1 MNITPSI
8 IPFMPQV
15 PVSDNKVPAQ
25 SEPYKGGLDQWP
37 LARGKRQIK
46 SLQFL
51 FKGERVGRPPHI
63 PTPPPPPPRPTAPKP
78 APKPVPPIKPG
89 PAPKPAGGGF
99 NDAGKTVIH
108 ANKIKANDE
117 LMMANLRKHS
127 PISVAE
133 AAKRIID
140 AEKLVKAGVIATGP
154 NASRVAR
161 DAFISAGITGMVS
174 APINVAAYAGSVAA
188 GEKIKSSYA
197 PGVLPP
203 PFLPGATSPPKDG
216 ASAVQ
221 ADSKP
226 APADVISRRMDDL
239 EMKLLG
245 MASTVMLLLGD
256 TSRVFTK
263 SDSWPTDDV
272 GRLSNLE
279 TMLGLSEQH
288 LKKAARQNGI
298 VFKPYK
304 PGETTPAD
312 AKGRLDLIE
321 KKFERM
327 VESYE
332 NLRLLAAIKASQ
344 RETGASVTA

>member
-1 MNITPSI
+1 MNITTSI
-8 IPFMPQV
+8 IPFIPQV
-15 PVSDNKVPAQ
+15 PVSDHQSPAQ
-25 SEPYKGGLDQWP
+25 PEPPKSGLDQWP
-37 LARGKRQIK
+37 LARDKRQVK
-46 SLQFL
+46 SLQFF
-51 FKGERVGRPPHI
+51 FKGGRGGRPSHI
-63 PTPPPPPPRPTAPKP
+63 PTPPPPPPRPAPPKP
-78 APKPVPPIKPG
+78 APKPAPPIKPG
-89 PAPKPAGGGF
+89 PAPKPSGGGF
-99 NDAGKTVIH
+99 KDAGQTVIH

-117 LMMANLRKHS
+117 LMMANLRKQA
-127 PISVAE
+127 PIGVAE

-140 AEKLVKAGVIATGP
+140 AENLVKAGVIATGP

-161 DAFISAGITGMVS
+161 DAFISAGITGIVS

-216 ASAVQ
+216 ASVAQ

-226 APADVISRRMDDL
+226 APADVISRRLDDL

-245 MASTVMLLLGD
+245 MASTVMFLLGD

-263 SDSWPTDDV
+263 NESWPADDA
-272 GRLSNLE
+272 GRLGNLE
-279 TMLGLSEQH
+279 KMLGVSEQH

-298 VFKPYK
+298 VYKPYK
-304 PGETTPAD
+304 PGEQIPAD

-327 VESYE
+327 VEAYE

-344 RETGASVTA
+344 RETGASATA

>member
-1 MNITPSI
+1 MNITTSI
-8 IPFMPQV
+8 IPYMPQV
-15 PVSDNKVPAQ
+15 PVFDNQAPAQ
-25 SEPYKGGLDQWP
+25 PERYKGDLDQLP
-37 LARGKRQIK
+37 LARKELEVK
-46 SLQFL
+46 SLNFM
-51 FKGERVGRPPHI
+51 FKGWRWGRTPHI
-63 PTPPPPPPRPTAPKP
+63 PPPPVPPRPPVPPKP
-78 APKPVPPIKPG
+78 APKPVAPIKPG

-99 NDAGKTVIH
+99 KDAGKTVIH
-108 ANKIKANDE
+108 ANKIKANDA
-117 LMMANLRKHS
+117 LMMANLRKQA
-127 PISVAE
+127 PVNVAE
-133 AAKRIID
+133 AAKRVLD
-140 AEKLVKAGVIATGP
+140 ADRLVKAGVIDTGP
-154 NASRVAR
+154 SALRVAR
-161 DAFISAGITGMVS
+161 DAAISAGITGMVS

-279 TMLGLSEQH
+279 TILGLSEQH